1 MSRARLVPSP
11 VLYIC
16 STVYDELKILYD
28 TDVSQ
33 SREIGFVKLYFRR
46 NMEVY
51 SSLGSAVGPSF
62 ALVDRNSDHQTSHLI
77 MLYIHIGLSQVIF
90 SLDLRFVVTRG
101 MIIYTPELDWTTGLR
116 AGAAE
121 NTRRWHTRECT
132 PTPTDDINRVH
143 SSTTCTSSAFRLPVP
158 RYLLPIRTPHM
169 WRINLPHITIDLS
182 RLSHDRTQA
191 STRSIA
197 QQTTRQ

>member
-28 TDVSQ
+28 ADVSQ

-101 MIIYTPELDWTTGLR
+101 MIILQSSTGRLVSGPAQQKTR
-116 AGAAE
+116 DAG
-121 NTRRWHTRECT
+121 TRENARRRPQT
-132 PTPTDDINRVH
+132 TSTEYTQVPPAHRRPSVSQSPAI
-143 SSTTCTSSAFRLPVP
+143 SSPSA
-158 RYLLPIRTPHM
+158 H
-169 WRINLPHITIDLS
+169 HICG
-182 RLSHDRTQA
+182 A
-191 STRSIA
+191 STYLTSRSI
-197 QQTTRQ
+197 